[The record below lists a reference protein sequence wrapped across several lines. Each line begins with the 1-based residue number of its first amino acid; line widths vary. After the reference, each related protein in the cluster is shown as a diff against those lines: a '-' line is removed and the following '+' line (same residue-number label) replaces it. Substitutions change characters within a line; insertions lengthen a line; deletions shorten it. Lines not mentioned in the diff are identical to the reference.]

1 MDLRLCN
8 WRVLHIH
15 SAPVVLIM
23 KTPSGK
29 WKINYIPANRFLSSV
44 LFAPKIQN
52 VVKLWCLVRPLIKY
66 PVDIYVG
73 AA

>member
-1 MDLRLCN
+1 M
-8 WRVLHIH
+8 
-15 SAPVVLIM
+15 PIM

-29 WKINYIPANRFLSSV
+29 LKINYIPVNRFLSSV
-44 LFAPKIQN
+44 VFAPKIQY

-73 AA
+73 DT